1 MELCSSVPEQDGT
14 YVISSPLD
22 CLALREDQ
30 GMAAMP
36 LARRR
41 VEAME
46 NFILENWDG
55 L

>member
-1 MELCSSVPEQDGT
+1 MGT

-36 LARRR
+36 LARSR

-46 NFILENWDG
+46 NFILEDWDWSNVV
-55 L
+55 

>member
-1 MELCSSVPEQDGT
+1 M
-14 YVISSPLD
+14 ISSLLD

-41 VEAME
+41 VEAIE
-46 NFILENWDG
+46 NFILKI
-55 L
+55 